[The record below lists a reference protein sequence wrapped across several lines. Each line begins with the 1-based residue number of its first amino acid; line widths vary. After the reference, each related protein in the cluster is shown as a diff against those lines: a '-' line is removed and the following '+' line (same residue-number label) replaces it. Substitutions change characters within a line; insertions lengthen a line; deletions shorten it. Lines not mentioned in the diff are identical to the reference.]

1 MLYEVITGARR
12 MRRSGRVMVLV
23 AGCYKAGQSRIGA
36 WTTRLFRNH
45 LSGATSHTSV
55 IPGLSHKAS
64 PKLVVQLAV
73 IIG

>member
-1 MLYEVITGARR
+1 M
-12 MRRSGRVMVLV
+12 SGTAIEERPRDGFSSWLLQGWSVVNRCLDN
-23 AGCYKAGQSRIGA
+23 QTI
-36 WTTRLFRNH
+36 RNH